1 MQDDAPPTRDMYLSA
16 HEDEMNEGREGIVE
30 SGAIGLA
37 PSLQNEAGAAAAAAS
52 MVEDDDAAASF
63 EGDGRGRVA
72 RAKENARVRVES
84 TKVRA
89 AKMRDEALVAIEE
102 TPDDSGLRFILVAV
116 AVFLLFVLF
125 LFFSTRVL

>member
-1 MQDDAPPTRDMYLSA
+1 MYLSA
-16 HEDEMNEGREGIVE
+16 HEDEKPKAREGIVE
-30 SGAIGLA
+30 SGAIGLV
-37 PSLQNEAGAAAAAAS
+37 PSSQNEAGAIAAPAS
-52 MVEDDDAAASF
+52 AIEDDDAEASSA
-63 EGDGRGRVA
+63 GDGRGRVA
-72 RAKENARVRVES
+72 RARENARVRVES

-89 AKMRDEALVAIEE
+89 AKMRDEALVVIEE